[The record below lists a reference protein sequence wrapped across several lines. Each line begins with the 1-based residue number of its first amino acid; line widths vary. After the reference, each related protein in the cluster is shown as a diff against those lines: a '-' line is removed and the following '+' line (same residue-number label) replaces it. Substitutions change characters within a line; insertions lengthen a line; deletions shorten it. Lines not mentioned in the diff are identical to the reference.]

1 MVVLLKFLFQQK
13 ANLRQKG
20 ENGIDV
26 LCVPVMGRDKDGK
39 EVILGVLEAVY
50 PTPIDVIGEETTDS
64 VLIFLLVVFLWM
76 IEMERN
82 LIDWYLIH

>member
-1 MVVLLKFLFQQK
+1 MVLLKFLFQQK

-50 PTPIDVIGEETTDS
+50 PTPTDVIGEETTDS
-64 VLIFLLVVFLWM
+64 FCVHISNPASQTPWHSLQQSFL
-76 IEMERN
+76 
-82 LIDWYLIH
+82 